1 MPVDERHLR
10 IAPRAR
16 DPRFER
22 ESSAPELHVK
32 TEMDRQLA
40 AYFARK
46 HGALWRWCQACRA
59 WSAAH
64 EHPAI
69 ISR

>member
-1 MPVDERHLR
+1 MDERHLT
-10 IAPRAR
+10 IAATRR

-22 ESSAPELHVK
+22 ETSAPELQVK

-46 HGALWRWCQACRA
+46 HGTAWRWCQACRA

-64 EHPAI
+64 EHNAI
-69 ISR
+69 SSG